1 MKIRLL
7 PVLFFALIIA
17 IPNHAQFAPQE
28 EALQLFEN
36 GRYSEALPV
45 FKRLIILFPKD
56 AKYQYYA
63 GACMVKTNSEL
74 KTAIEYLTY
83 ASERPVP
90 RDVYFFL
97 GKAYHYSYRFD
108 EALDAY
114 LKFQQ
119 FGERAEKERWQC
131 DMHINMARNGK
142 KLLEKQFTF
151 DIYKTD
157 TISQGELFS
166 YYNRLLKSGKFQEKK
181 GKSSLLT
188 EAKGQSTWCFVPA
201 LLGKNQPLYESSSR
215 GSHKNKDLFQVLK
228 LSDDDWSRPEKLGT
242 TINTPFDED
251 YAFFNVS
258 ESALYFASKGHN
270 SMGGYDIFKSV
281 FNPDT
286 KSWTAPI
293 NLGFPFNTPYDD
305 FLFVPSDDQT
315 RAYFASNRET
325 SGDKLFVYT
334 ISFTSKYS
342 STDLTPD
349 IDFITKAHL
358 LVLSKSLVHNI
369 KPQSEVKI
377 IQKEKHPVS
386 HSYPTE
392 LLNQSEYNNLLNS
405 ALQYQLQSD
414 SLSRVAEDLRQRSQ
428 ASKNEAEKDR
438 LKKDMYSLQQRSKV
452 MQRKT
457 DELYEKA
464 RSYEE
469 LYSDRNELK
478 DTFASSQPLNRKDEE
493 KFSKKNKQPAKVP
506 KQPLI
511 YEFKVMAKSPYTS
524 VNQIPLNQPL
534 PDGIIYRIQMGAFSK
549 PVEPERFKGIIP
561 INGETIQ
568 NGTVTKYYAG
578 QFSRMAD
585 AEKAL
590 NKVREYGFRDAY
602 IVSFYNGKSIPINRA
617 KELEK
622 EK

>member
-7 PVLFFALIIA
+7 LLLFFTLIIA
-17 IPNHAQFAPQE
+17 VPNHAQFSPQE
-28 EALQLFEN
+28 EGLQLFEN
-36 GRYSEALPV
+36 GRYSEALPI
-45 FKRLIILFPKD
+45 FKRLVILFPKD
-56 AKYQYYA
+56 AKYQYYT
-63 GACMVKTNSEL
+63 GACMVLTNSEL

-119 FGERAEKERWQC
+119 FGKRADKERWQC

-142 KLLEKQFTF
+142 KLLEKQFAF
-151 DIYKTD
+151 DVYKTD
-157 TISQGELFS
+157 TISQGELFG
-166 YYNRLLKSGKFQEKK
+166 YYNRLLKSGKFHEKK
-181 GKSSLLT
+181 GRRSLFK

-201 LLGKNQPLYESSSR
+201 LLGKDQPIYESSSR
-215 GSHKNKDLFQVLK
+215 GSHKNKDLFQVLQ
-228 LSDDDWSRPEKLGT
+228 LSDDDWSKPEKLGSA
-242 TINTPFDED
+242 INTPFDED
-251 YAFFNVS
+251 YAFFNAS

-281 FNPDT
+281 FNPDS
-286 KSWTAPI
+286 KSWAAPV

-305 FLFVPSDDQT
+305 FLFVTSDDQT

-325 SGDKLFVYT
+325 SGDKLLVYT
-334 ISFTSKYS
+334 ISFISKYPG
-342 STDLTPD
+342 TDLTPG
-349 IDFITKAHL
+349 IDFVAKAHL
-358 LVLSKSLVHNI
+358 LALSKSLVHNV
-369 KPQSEVKI
+369 KPQQEDKI
-377 IQKEKHPVS
+377 IEKEELSVL
-386 HSYPTE
+386 HSYPPE
-392 LLNQSEYNNLLNS
+392 LLNQSEYNISLNS

-414 SLSRVAEDLRQRSQ
+414 SLSRVAEALRQRYQ
-428 ASKNEAEKDR
+428 VSKSEAEKDQ
-438 LKKDMYSLQQRSKV
+438 LKKDMYSLQQRSKA

-469 LYSDRNELK
+469 MYSDRNERK
-478 DTFASSQPLNRKDEE
+478 DTSVPLQPLNRKDEE
-493 KFSKKNKQPAKVP
+493 KSLKKTKQPAKVP

-549 PVEPERFKGIIP
+549 PIEPERFKGIIP
-561 INGETIQ
+561 IKGETSQ
-568 NGTVTKYYAG
+568 NGTVTRYYAG

-602 IVSFYNGKSIPINRA
+602 IVSFYNGKNIPINRA

-622 EK
+622 EN